1 MDSKPYGFDCEIE
14 LNGGGHVCKHYVGTE
29 AAVRRK
35 CMMVTRARHITSM
48 NPLTREQWVRCY
60 GDPTV
65 RNPFS

>member
-1 MDSKPYGFDCEIE
+1 MNSKPYGFDCQIE
-14 LNGGGHVCKHYVGTE
+14 LNGSEPIWKHYVGTE

-35 CMMVTRARHITSM
+35 CMMVTRARRVLCM

-60 GDPTV
+60 GDPRV